1 MSNSAAFAQGTAIDN
16 LDDAINRIGFRE
28 VFKLVGVAAA
38 SDLFA
43 VQNRAYQISGTRLWE
58 NALACGLAIDQLAGK
73 LGYDEQDMYTLGLL
87 RSIGKMAID
96 LCLSKKGNAPH
107 YPLAEQLPILEWES
121 RAIGTTNPKV
131 ASFLLASWNFS
142 EATAQSIQHQYLDG
156 DLDSCSVESQ
166 LLNLACFIVEKINKG
181 LPGETGYWKPV
192 AFYCESLRL
201 QVNDLKHV
209 LGSVRE
215 RLDEILQNIND

>member
-1 MSNSAAFAQGTAIDN
+1 
-16 LDDAINRIGFRE
+16 
-28 VFKLVGVAAA
+28 
-38 SDLFA
+38 
-43 VQNRAYQISGTRLWE
+43 
-58 NALACGLAIDQLAGK
+58 
-73 LGYDEQDMYTLGLL
+73 
-87 RSIGKMAID
+87 MAID

-121 RAIGTTNPKV
+121 SAIGITNPKV
-131 ASFLLASWNFS
+131 ASLLLASWNFS